1 MNRQAEREQ
10 FLRQPHLAVL
20 ATIDADGRPHAMP
33 IWYLYEGGLFLMS
46 AGRNSRKHR
55 NVARNPLATL
65 VIDQRTLPY
74 RAVMVQGTVEIG
86 PRLDLDARLRLAKR
100 YLGDEQGQV
109 YVESHPDE
117 DSITL
122 RLRPERVVEYHGVNA
137 GAGNS

>member
-1 MNRQAEREQ
+1 MNRQAEREH

-55 NVARNPLATL
+55 NVTRNPLATL

-109 YVESHPDE
+109 YVESHLDE